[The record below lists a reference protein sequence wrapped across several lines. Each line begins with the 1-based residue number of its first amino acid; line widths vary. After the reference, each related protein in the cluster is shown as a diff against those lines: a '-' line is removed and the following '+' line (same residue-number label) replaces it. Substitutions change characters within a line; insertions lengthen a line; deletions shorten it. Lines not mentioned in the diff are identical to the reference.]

1 MHFLKTKV
9 DKTEWAV
16 ALFYEQFANST
27 DGIAFS
33 MTLMHTEQ
41 DWKKLDIEKNPVKH
55 IYKKQEKFGKKINA
69 QIKHTLF
76 AKFIIHLLG
85 AKIQPV
91 W

>member
-41 DWKKLDIEKNPVKH
+41 DWKKLDIEKNPEKH
-55 IYKKQEKFGKKINA
+55 IYKRQKSLAMKKQTNGGPGVSV
-69 QIKHTLF
+69 
-76 AKFIIHLLG
+76 IIPFD
-85 AKIQPV
+85 PV
-91 W
+91 D

>member
-41 DWKKLDIEKNPVKH
+41 DWKKLDIEKNPEKTYLQDLLSLRHYVGCFA
-55 IYKKQEKFGKKINA
+55 IYI
-69 QIKHTLF
+69 
-76 AKFIIHLLG
+76 LLLL
-85 AKIQPV
+85 PV
-91 W
+91 QFVL

>member
-41 DWKKLDIEKNPVKH
+41 DWKKLDIEKNP
-55 IYKKQEKFGKKINA
+55 KKTYLQEAEILA
-69 QIKHTLF
+69 IK
-76 AKFIIHLLG
+76 
-85 AKIQPV
+85 
-91 W
+91 

>member
-1 MHFLKTKV
+1 MKTKV

-41 DWKKLDIEKNPVKH
+41 DWKKLDIEKNPEKH
-55 IYKKQEKFGKKINA
+55 IYKNQKSLS
-69 QIKHTLF
+69 IK
-76 AKFIIHLLG
+76 
-85 AKIQPV
+85 
-91 W
+91 

>member
-41 DWKKLDIEKNPVKH
+41 DWKKLDIEKNAENH
-55 IYKKQEKFGKKINA
+55 IYKKQKSLA
-69 QIKHTLF
+69 IK
-76 AKFIIHLLG
+76 
-85 AKIQPV
+85 
-91 W
+91 